1 MRICDVDF
9 SNNADLNNIMQSGVG
24 SLECGVEKHKSQITK
39 EDTMA
44 WGVIVRTEFAIPRRR
59 IVDLKSRLEELK
71 EDIEKIKKEIL
82 VMMASDNSDYNKEDY
97 IDKNHYIMSKFD
109 DLMGWLE
116 EAMIEK
122 ERIEIALSEDSKLED
137 Y

>member
-9 SNNADLNNIMQSGVG
+9 SNNADLNHILQ
-24 SLECGVEKHKSQITK
+24 VEGGRGKVEEKNKK
-39 EDTMA
+39 EENMA
-44 WGVIVRTEFAIPRRR
+44 WGVIVETEFVIPRMR
-59 IVDLKSRLEELK
+59 ILNLKSRLEELK

>member
-9 SNNADLNNIMQSGVG
+9 TNNADLNNIMQ
-24 SLECGVEKHKSQITK
+24 VEGGRGKGEEKNKK
-39 EDTMA
+39 EENMA

-59 IVDLKSRLEELK
+59 IVDLESRLEDLK

-82 VMMASDNSDYNKEDY
+82 VMMASDNSDYNKEEY
-97 IDKNHYIMSKFD
+97 IDKDHYIMGKFD

>member
-1 MRICDVDF
+1 M
-9 SNNADLNNIMQSGVG
+9 G
-24 SLECGVEKHKSQITK
+24 
-39 EDTMA
+39 
-44 WGVIVRTEFAIPRRR
+44 WGVKVRTEFVIPRRR
-59 IVDLKSRLEELK
+59 IEDLESRLEDLK
-71 EDIEKIKKEIL
+71 DDIEKIKKEIL
-82 VMMASDNSDYNKEDY
+82 VMMASDNSDYNKEEY
-97 IDKNHYIMSKFD
+97 LDKNHYIMSKFE